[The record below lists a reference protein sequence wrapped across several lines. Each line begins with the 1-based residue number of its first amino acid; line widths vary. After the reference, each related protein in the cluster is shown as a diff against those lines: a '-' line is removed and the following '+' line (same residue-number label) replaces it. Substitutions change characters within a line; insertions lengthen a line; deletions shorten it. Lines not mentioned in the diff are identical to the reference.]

1 MFTVSTVGVVGC
13 GLMGSGI
20 AQVSAMAG
28 YATIVREVSDDLIA
42 KGFGRIDESLQK
54 LVRKESMTAE
64 EKERAR
70 ARLTGTVDLESLKGC
85 DLVIEAVTEDFETKR
100 AIFETLDQVCKAET
114 VFASNTSS
122 LSITELMVTTNRAQ
136 RFVGLHFFNPV
147 PVMQLV
153 EVVRTVSTDPEV
165 FDTVVQFSRSLGKKP
180 VLCEDRSGF
189 IVNRLL
195 IPYLMDAV
203 RALEE
208 GAGSMEDIDLAMKL
222 GCGHPMGPFAL
233 MDFIGLDT
241 VYHIANILFD
251 EFRETRFAPPPLLKR
266 MVLAGRLGLK
276 SGQGFH
282 SY

>member
-1 MFTVSTVGVVGC
+1 
-13 GLMGSGI
+13 
-20 AQVSAMAG
+20 MAG